1 MEEFA
6 KFIKTDEIK
15 FKHAKGMRDIIGN
28 EMHSYHEIFFFIGGN
43 AEFISEHGHQKL
55 LPNTTVVIPKE
66 TFHCF
71 SVIGEEKHYQR
82 LVFNFDK
89 VSELNDLIENNLS
102 QISLIYDERLTQYFK
117 ELIALTNSDFT
128 TREKEVLLKSI
139 FAQILIHLKKQE
151 PISINPNISALT
163 KKTLAF
169 IHNNLSASLTVES
182 ISKTIFVSP
191 SYLAHVFKKDLRIPI
206 HKYVLE
212 KRLITADKMIKNRI
226 LPTRACIECGF
237 TDYSGFYLQYKK
249 MFGVP
254 PSAVKPKQ

>member
-28 EMHSYHEIFFFIGGN
+28 EIHSYHEIFFFMGED

-55 LPNTTVVIPKE
+55 LPNTTVIIPKE

-71 SVIGEEKHYQR
+71 TVPGDNSLYQR
-82 LVFNFDK
+82 CVFNFDC
-89 VSELNDLIENNLS
+89 VSELDELIKSNLNE
-102 QISLIYDERLTQYFK
+102 ISLIQNERLTQYFK
-117 ELIALTNSDFT
+117 ELTYLVESDYT
-128 TREKEVLLKSI
+128 EEEKKILLKSV
-139 FAQILIHLKKQE
+139 FAQILVHVKKQA
-151 PISINPNISALT
+151 PISISPNVSSIT
-163 KKTLAF
+163 KRALAF
-169 IHNNLSASLTVES
+169 IHDNLSSSLTAES
-182 ISKTIFVSP
+182 IAKAIFVSP

-212 KRLITADKMIKNRI
+212 RRLITADKMIKNRT